1 MLEKHCTLFLVVP
14 LIQALGQ
21 RRSVWMHARASRCR
35 RAALRT
41 RRADTA
47 NNSQLGSRTGKNS
60 RRMSHEMRCLRPMPV
75 YHRVGSSGGWKMN
88 VQIRDVFK
96 SHAKLCELSDLNTG
110 MEGGWCMRR
119 RRAFMLGEEQRDA
132 GHV

>member
-1 MLEKHCTLFLVVP
+1 
-14 LIQALGQ
+14 
-21 RRSVWMHARASRCR
+21 
-35 RAALRT
+35 
-41 RRADTA
+41 
-47 NNSQLGSRTGKNS
+47 
-60 RRMSHEMRCLRPMPV
+60 
-75 YHRVGSSGGWKMN
+75 MN